1 MATAYNGVPQLVDP
15 RKLSYYIPT
24 RKDFTLILPEKI
36 CTKIFSYLD
45 FNSKVRSERTCER
58 WKRLIEK
65 SYIEE
70 PRPVWL
76 YLIFRR
82 NLQSGHDRVSVKTSR
97 EGPLFWNRFVV
108 YVYACACHFNERHEE
123 HVLSL
128 CKKLSNSVQRMCIV
142 DSPVNLPFIM
152 NTFYEFVID
161 NLVNL
166 QFLYLRELD
175 LENMTAVTVDKMA
188 AHKSLKKVVAHDCIN
203 SDALTE
209 FQRLKQAMVFNGPIQ
224 GLRALLEGFEALEE
238 EVNKEKVTKDLAS
251 VSLKETEVAQQ

>member
-1 MATAYNGVPQLVDP
+1 MASYNGVALFEP
-15 RKLSYYIPT
+15 RKLDLT
-24 RKDFTLILPEKI
+24 RRDFTPILPEKVS
-36 CTKIFSYLD
+36 TKIFSYLD
-45 FNSKVRSERTCER
+45 FGSKVRAERTCKS

-65 SYIEE
+65 SYVEDS
-70 PRPVWL
+70 RPVWL

-82 NLQSGHDRVSVKTSR
+82 GLQFGHENISVKTSK

-123 HVLSL
+123 RVLAL
-128 CKKLSNSVQRMCIV
+128 CRRLSHSVQRMCIV

-152 NTFYEFVID
+152 NTFYEYLID

-175 LENMTAVTVDKMA
+175 LENMTAVTVDKMK
-188 AHKSLKKVVAHDCIN
+188 AHKTLKKVVAHDCIN

-209 FQRLKQAMVFNGPIQ
+209 FRRLKQAMVFNGPIQ

-238 EVNKEKVTKDLAS
+238 EALREKMAAAS
-251 VSLKETEVAQQ
+251 VKDGVE

>member
-1 MATAYNGVPQLVDP
+1 MATFNGIGTLEPP
-15 RKLSYYIPT
+15 RKFDLT
-24 RKDFTLILPEKI
+24 RRDFTPILPEKVS
-36 CTKIFSYLD
+36 TKIFSYLS
-45 FNSKVRSERTCER
+45 FNTRVRAERTCKN

-65 SYIEE
+65 SYVEGA
-70 PRPVWL
+70 RPVWL

-82 NLQSGHDRVSVKTSR
+82 GLQSGHDRVSVKTSR

-123 HVLSL
+123 HVLAL
-128 CKKLSNSVQRMCIV
+128 CRKLSHSVQRMCIV

-152 NTFYEFVID
+152 NTFYEFIID
-161 NLVNL
+161 TLVNL

-175 LENMTAVTVDKMA
+175 LENMTAVTVDKMR
-188 AHKSLKKVVAHDCIN
+188 AHTALKKVVAHDCIN

-209 FQRLKQAMVFNGPIQ
+209 FHSLKQAMVFNGPIQ

-238 EVNKEKVTKDLAS
+238 EATREKLAAA
-251 VSLKETEVAQQ
+251 SLKEEAANES